1 MKHEE
6 RNPMKYFKSLL
17 RNALVFAMSVV
28 AVVLTLSILGQA
40 LAIGMFALVIA
51 FVFGGIAFVLTRRPK
66 D

>member
-1 MKHEE
+1 
-6 RNPMKYFKSLL
+6 MKYFKSFL

-40 LAIGMFALVIA
+40 FAIGMFALVIA
-51 FVFGGIAFVLTRRPK
+51 FVFSGIAFLLTRRPK

>member
-1 MKHEE
+1 
-6 RNPMKYFKSLL
+6 MKYFKSFL
-17 RNALVFAMSVV
+17 RNALVFSMSVV

-51 FVFGGIAFVLTRRPK
+51 FVFGGIAFLLTRRPE